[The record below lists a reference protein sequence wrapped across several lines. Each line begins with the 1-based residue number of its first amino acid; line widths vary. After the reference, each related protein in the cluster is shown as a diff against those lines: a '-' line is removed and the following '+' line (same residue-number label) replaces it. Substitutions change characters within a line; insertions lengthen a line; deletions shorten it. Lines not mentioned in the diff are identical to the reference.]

1 MNCSPGIDARD
12 FQDLSLRRVLVYI
25 GKKLVDPEMS
35 LDIGF
40 VGSVNN
46 IPICAGA
53 IIHEAN
59 PLHFEIGYIYQ
70 IRQDLVPESGNRIF
84 PLIYNAVDCAAEILY
99 KRRKVLVLV
108 LQKITEELRSCL
120 CSEPFSNKGLT
131 GPTQTEQKRKF
142 RHTSSPHA

>member
-1 MNCSPGIDARD
+1 MNCSPGINARD
-12 FQDLSLRRVLVYI
+12 LQNLRLRGVLI
-25 GKKLVDPEMS
+25 HIRKKFVDPEMS

-59 PLHFEIGYIYQ
+59 PFHFEVGYIYQ

-84 PLIYNAVDCAAEILY
+84 PLIYNAVDSTVEILY
-99 KRRKVLVLV
+99 KHRKVLVLV
-108 LQKITEELRSCL
+108 
-120 CSEPFSNKGLT
+120 P
-131 GPTQTEQKRKF
+131 
-142 RHTSSPHA
+142 